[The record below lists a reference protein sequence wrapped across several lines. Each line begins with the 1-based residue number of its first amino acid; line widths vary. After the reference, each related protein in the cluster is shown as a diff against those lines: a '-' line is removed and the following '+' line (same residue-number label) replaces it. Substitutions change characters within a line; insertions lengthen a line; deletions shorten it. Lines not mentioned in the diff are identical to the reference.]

1 MVRNQISGDRPT
13 VSHHGAQIID
23 GTHIKLED
31 SPDAGTSPHAPPSST
46 ALVAAT
52 QHHLTAIACY
62 TQILGS
68 FYNIPPKLS
77 TTNITTALT
86 QSESLIKIAT
96 ELGCLH
102 LLQAHLSSI
111 YANYRQSLYHA
122 ISADAPRWLAL
133 SLALEN
139 RAIYTECLIHLVG
152 AHPKLP
158 WPTRRTA
165 IPDPVQHLIAQ
176 KARDLATLRGDVERE
191 LLLVTLHIR
200 DLRTQRDRPFDPREK
215 AEIEPWI
222 VVQVFR
228 DEIAQHISK
237 VDKHPEASVHLG
249 KLYRGISKGSFNWL
263 STEYVREMVM
273 PTMKLEWKDLGEDMK
288 KLRASAATAVERL
301 ADNQLMI
308 DPDAHG
314 VGYLTCVKVG
324 DRDIPWLAGGE

>member
-1 MVRNQISGDRPT
+1 MVRKQVSGDRPT
-13 VSHHGAQIID
+13 VSHHGPQVID

-31 SPDAGTSPHAPPSST
+31 SPNA
-46 ALVAAT
+46 
-52 QHHLTAIACY
+52 HHFTAIACY

-77 TTNITTALT
+77 TTNIATVLT

-96 ELGCLH
+96 ELGCPH
-102 LLQAHLSSI
+102 LLQPHLSNI
-111 YANYRQSLYHA
+111 YASYRQSLYHA
-122 ISADAPRWLAL
+122 ISADVPRWLAL

-139 RAIYTECLIHLVG
+139 RAVYTECLIHLVG

-165 IPDPVQHLIAQ
+165 IPVQHLIAQ

-200 DLRTQRDRPFDPREK
+200 DLRTRRDRPFDPREK

-249 KLYRGISKGSFNWL
+249 KLYRGISKGTFNWL